1 MDTNG
6 SSGRRRGRPRGGIR
20 RGERL
25 RDYPTFTVRVPP
37 RTRAMIRA
45 LCKRKQLPA
54 WAMLRHVV
62 VCYVRDL
69 PAVERRWVVRRSRPS
84 HRPASI

>member
-1 MDTNG
+1 METNG
-6 SSGRRRGRPRGGIR
+6 NNGRRRGRPRGGVR

-45 LCKRKQLPA
+45 LCKRKNLPA
-54 WAMLRHVV
+54 WALLRCVV
-62 VCYVRDL
+62 VQYVREL

-84 HRPASI
+84 QQAA